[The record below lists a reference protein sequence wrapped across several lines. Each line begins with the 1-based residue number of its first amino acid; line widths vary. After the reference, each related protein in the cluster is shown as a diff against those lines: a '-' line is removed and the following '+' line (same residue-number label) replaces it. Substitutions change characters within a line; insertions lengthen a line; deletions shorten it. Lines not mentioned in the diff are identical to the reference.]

1 MKHTKNIAAAALS
14 VLLLSSLTVPA
25 LAAAA
30 PPAKE
35 EVIYVMTDAAGKV
48 TDMEAVNI
56 FPGGSITDYGDYS
69 AVKVLN
75 TTDNIHQSGEKI
87 TLYSAAE
94 RVYYQGTMKSSVI
107 PWNISIRYLLNGVEL
122 PAEDIA
128 GKSGA
133 LEIRFSVSKNES
145 CTGSFYE
152 DYALQASFTLDTE
165 RCKNILSSG
174 ATAANVG
181 SDKQLTY
188 TILPDSGIE
197 TAITADVT
205 DFEMDSVAINGVR
218 LELDL
223 DVDDSALTDKIDD
236 VVSAI
241 DELNDGT
248 QELQSGAF
256 ELYDATQ
263 TLCSGACELHSGA
276 ISLSSGAGELYSGLS
291 TLATKNSTLTDA
303 AYTAYE
309 GLCTAAAAALNAQLE
324 ANGMDTIVL
333 TPSTY
338 SAVLTGLLEKLNA
351 DAVYQQ
357 AYQAALQQVT
367 AQVEANEDIPDE
379 QKEAYIRQMMAS
391 EEVTAKINAAVSAV
405 STAAKQVSELKGQ
418 LDSYGTFYRG
428 LSEYTSAVSSAASG
442 ASTLKQ
448 GTDTLLSGT
457 AELLSG
463 AGELSDGA
471 RELYDGTCELADG
484 TAEFA
489 DETSDMDEK
498 ISDEIDSMTSSFTGG
513 SNEVV
518 SFVSDKN
525 GDVAS
530 VQFVIKTAAIEKAE
544 VAPADAPAEAPLT
557 PLQKLLRLF
566 GAY

>member
-241 DELNDGT
+241 DELNDGA

>member
-152 DYALQASFTLDTE
+152 DYALQASFTLDTK

-241 DELNDGT
+241 DELNDGA

-263 TLCSGACELHSGA
+263 ALCSGACELHSGA

-379 QKEAYIRQMMAS
+379 HKKAYIQQMMAS

-428 LSEYTSAVSSAASG
+428 LSEYTGAVSSAASG

-489 DETSDMDEK
+489 DEASDIDER
-498 ISDEIDSMTSSFTGG
+498 ISDEIDSMTASFTGG
-513 SNEVV
+513 GGEVV

>member
-152 DYALQASFTLDTE
+152 DYALQASFTLDTK

-379 QKEAYIRQMMAS
+379 QKEAYIQQMMAS

>member
-152 DYALQASFTLDTE
+152 DYALQASFTLDTK

-188 TILPDSGIE
+188 TILLDSGIE

>member
-152 DYALQASFTLDTE
+152 DYALQASFTLDTK

-241 DELNDGT
+241 DELNNGA

-379 QKEAYIRQMMAS
+379 QKEAYIQQMMAS